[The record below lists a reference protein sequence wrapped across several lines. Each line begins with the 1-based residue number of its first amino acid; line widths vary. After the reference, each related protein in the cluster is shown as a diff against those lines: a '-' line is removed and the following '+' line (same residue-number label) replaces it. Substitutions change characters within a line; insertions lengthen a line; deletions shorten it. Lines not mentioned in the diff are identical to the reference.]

1 MIRRTILTG
10 IALAVGVALLV
21 DHAAQLGTDMTN
33 VALLGA
39 ALGAVAGLVPDGSPF
54 TRITGALVGMVL
66 AQVGYGVRAAVLPDI
81 PAGRAIAAAVVV
93 IALTAVAAASANRIR
108 LWSLLLGAGA
118 FVGAYETVYV
128 ASPTTFVADSFAM
141 ATAVSLG
148 AALGFAIATF
158 LTAFTMPKPVVAQ
171 TEESDAPAYA
181 LVRDKSD
188 DTVPADFPQP
198 RHERDL
204 TRLTRPAAARL
215 TNAHS
220 EL

>member
-10 IALAVGVALLV
+10 ITLAVGVALLV

-54 TRITGALVGMVL
+54 TRIAGAFAGMVL

-81 PAGRAIAAAVVV
+81 PAGRAIAAAGVVL
-93 IALTAVAAASANRIR
+93 ALTAVAAATGNRVR
-108 LWSLLLGAGA
+108 LWALLLGAGA

-148 AALGFAIATF
+148 AAAGFAVASL
-158 LTAFTMPKPVVAQ
+158 LTAFTTPKPVVA
-171 TEESDAPAYA
+171 EESEAPSYA
-181 LVRDKSD
+181 LIRDGEM
-188 DTVPADFPQP
+188 PADFPQP
-198 RHERDL
+198 RRERDL
-204 TRLTRPAAARL
+204 TRLTTAS
-215 TNAHS
+215 S

>member
-1 MIRRTILTG
+1 MLRRTILVG
-10 IALAVGVALLV
+10 VALAAGVALLV

-54 TRITGALVGMVL
+54 TRIAGALVGMVL
-66 AQVGYGVRAAVLPDI
+66 AQVGYGVRAAALPDI
-81 PAGRAIAAAVVV
+81 PAGRAIAAAAVVLT
-93 IALTAVAAASANRIR
+93 LTAVAVATGNRLR

-118 FVGAYETVYV
+118 FIGAYETVYV

-148 AALGFAIATF
+148 AAFGFAVAS
-158 LTAFTMPKPVVAQ
+158 LVSAFT
-171 TEESDAPAYA
+171 APAPVAVEAVEPPAY
-181 LVRDKSD
+181 DG
-188 DTVPADFPQP
+188 VPADVPQP
-198 RHERDL
+198 RRDL
-204 TRLTRPAAARL
+204 TRLTTAS
-215 TNAHS
+215 S